1 MSTLKKHVHE
11 GGGTMKVRKLEEDGE
26 NVAEALE
33 EDINVVLNVM
43 LL

>member
-11 GGGTMKVRKLEEDGE
+11 GGGTMKVRKLEDGE